1 MPMDQIFSSATTSA
15 SHIFGNVTKAME
27 MYIKNMLPDNFL
39 KDSTISSRP
48 VYRHFKYLGRKNKQ
62 DKFLHRKAF
71 PCLIMRPIFEVMNPN
86 DDTFLL
92 GTFYTKT
99 MGSVVGSK
107 LGMQQFFK
115 DDERGYGMAFKIQR
129 YRVSFDVT
137 LQVETQYQALDM
149 YNYLLTNLRWEMPDY
164 LPTPLESLI
173 PRDLLMTVAEYVGID
188 INKQENISSFL
199 KYLRNHSDYPI
210 TYMMRNS
217 TSRDEFFLYYLHNI
231 LVTFSDLNIDE
242 GEKRNMTDDFYNVT
256 FKATCD
262 FNVMSSY
269 YLYGNNNVY
278 KKIQL
283 CFHIAN
289 RDEVVMRTDYTP
301 IYTYDR
307 TIDDVELISRGF
319 RKYSSSIIK
328 TDKKLE
334 GKDDTVNI
342 KCLIS
347 PDDYQ
352 TYLNHLANE
361 NPIDILF
368 RAVVIRNNLSMEA
381 DVDWDINWDTLDLT
395 IHNTDPLSTYRVV
408 IYANFN
414 FLNNHKMY
422 DMITK
427 KDQQTID
434 PDTRIGYKLDP

>member
-1 MPMDQIFSSATTSA
+1 
-15 SHIFGNVTKAME
+15 
-27 MYIKNMLPDNFL
+27 
-39 KDSTISSRP
+39 
-48 VYRHFKYLGRKNKQ
+48 
-62 DKFLHRKAF
+62 
-71 PCLIMRPIFEVMNPN
+71 
-86 DDTFLL
+86 
-92 GTFYTKT
+92 
-99 MGSVVGSK
+99 
-107 LGMQQFFK
+107 
-115 DDERGYGMAFKIQR
+115 
-129 YRVSFDVT
+129 
-137 LQVETQYQALDM
+137 
-149 YNYLLTNLRWEMPDY
+149 
-164 LPTPLESLI
+164 
-173 PRDLLMTVAEYVGID
+173 
-188 INKQENISSFL
+188 
-199 KYLRNHSDYPI
+199 
-210 TYMMRNS
+210 
-217 TSRDEFFLYYLHNI
+217 
-231 LVTFSDLNIDE
+231 
-242 GEKRNMTDDFYNVT
+242 
-256 FKATCD
+256 
-262 FNVMSSY
+262 
-269 YLYGNNNVY
+269 
-278 KKIQL
+278 
-283 CFHIAN
+283 
-289 RDEVVMRTDYTP
+289 MRTDYTP